1 MNKEVFARL
10 VSLVNLQNVFRE
22 VVVAAVGSWRLE
34 VRQGRE
40 IGVAVTQIRVATRKA
55 ISAAT
60 SHQVC
65 GGVVISVDQTQYK
78 K

>member
-1 MNKEVFARL
+1 MNKEIFARL
-10 VSLVNLQNVFRE
+10 VGLVNLQHMFRE
-22 VVVAAVGSWRLE
+22 VVVAAVRPRRLE
-34 VRQGRE
+34 VRQRGE
-40 IGVAVTQIRVATRKA
+40 IGVAVAKIRVATRQA
-55 ISAAT
+55 VSAAT